1 MANMEFSSRFYSY
14 VNAKVMENTE
24 NFHLNSGYFIWKKQ
38 ILFRSVQMKGIMK
51 WYNMQSFIA
60 FLFWRAM
67 LAMQTMVV
75 VLREPRR
82 PQGTAEDQAYI
93 ITLDYRRCWIYN
105 EFHPSITF

>member
-60 FLFWRAM
+60 FF
-67 LAMQTMVV
+67 
-75 VLREPRR
+75 VLKGNACDANHGCSSQRTKTSAGNCRR
-82 PQGTAEDQAYI
+82 SS
-93 ITLDYRRCWIYN
+93 LYN
-105 EFHPSITF
+105 YPGL